1 MSIRCVKCAYRD
13 EGRVGTPGHPGC
25 AYLQITGRSRLRAVY
40 EALGVHELTDAVRE
54 AMKPEHCPM
63 YRHGDKRELTETRIL
78 LGGSTPERAGDPK
91 RKLDERAALAL
102 YKQGKYDKE
111 IARELGVCAATVS
124 KWRNALGLPQ
134 HLQRTDRRREVRALY
149 EKGLTDREIQE
160 ALGIRNS
167 TVVKWRRSWS
177 LPPNKKRGADCR
189 DRESGG

>member
-25 AYLQITGRSRLRAVY
+25 AYLQITGRSRLRAAY

-78 LGGSTPERAGDPK
+78 LDGSTPERAGDPK

-111 IARELGVCAATVS
+111 IARERGPFGIQRPAWCGRRRIAASASPPRNDGGEEGKRRAATV
-124 KWRNALGLPQ
+124 AETP
-134 HLQRTDRRREVRALY
+134 
-149 EKGLTDREIQE
+149 
-160 ALGIRNS
+160 
-167 TVVKWRRSWS
+167 
-177 LPPNKKRGADCR
+177 
-189 DRESGG
+189 